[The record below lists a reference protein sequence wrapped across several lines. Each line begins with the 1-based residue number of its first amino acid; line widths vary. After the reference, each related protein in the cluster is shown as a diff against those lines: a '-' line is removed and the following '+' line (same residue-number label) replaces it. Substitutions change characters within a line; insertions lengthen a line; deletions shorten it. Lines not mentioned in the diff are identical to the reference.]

1 MASRPRAL
9 PQPFPSPTPA
19 TEPNQPLNDL
29 NMVVGRPMGLG
40 IPSASLPV
48 EPSMELEP
56 LVSPS
61 QNSPT
66 PKGYDF
72 NLGSLKKIIRD
83 QKLTAKVKPALISFL
98 GIPPDSGQTKAVNHI
113 LDRYINKVKPPFA
126 LTPGLV
132 GEDVTTAEGI
142 EYHELV
148 AAGFKSMRSIYIS
161 EVTKESSSAFGILSA
176 FKQGLIEEKK
186 LPLFDI
192 SVSQSSQEFENKQL
206 NEHLIHTYQYLSA
219 QESIPKKDTESLE
232 DVEELTEKD
241 QDYAKKLKKL
251 LPEGIA
257 LVIMWDVAL
266 NKTVLHFLTALRGHL
281 YNCHPWLFLDLQ
293 RDLDK
298 LHLPP
303 KIPRPTSFTG
313 DGKEIRDGA
322 LLMKWRPRLHY
333 LIRSCRLGE
342 TKEKKRRRVCTVF
355 AKHDGTFNGEM
366 QEKMDELEKKVQAT
380 ARHIGVSSLLEE
392 KIVPVNFCSAGQMDD
407 AHQMDDDYSLR
418 LNQKLHQ
425 VICEASYEDI
435 PIAWVFLR
443 SLFYR
448 NEKCVIAKEDLEKMA
463 EECGMDKSS
472 FAGFCKF
479 YTSFGSIFD
488 LSLVDEKCQTV
499 AVKPMA
505 FLQLLDCLL
514 YPSKELH
521 KKYPIIS
528 YGIYP
533 EEACKDVFKADWSLF
548 IDALISLSLATK
560 VAPHLIEAPA
570 DIPFNRN
577 TMHYF
582 ISLSRTGQ
590 FNDALHPHSIHI
602 ITSINTPHVF
612 RQVTVTKHL
621 LELLKAPKLI
631 PCKYFNRTI
640 IKDTSTGTT
649 ITIVSHSPA
658 TRLDLDKPNSEVC
671 GCIVRA
677 YNKIAD
683 TCNVTVKYKF
693 VKLCADEKI
702 SDVQSIPSSSYRILP
717 DNELCAISKKPEND
731 DSVLL
736 QAWNKALVENE
747 IKDISK
753 PTGDIKAT
761 ELADIADRIASVV
774 QEYDMDVREVAKTL
788 LGEENKEKFQGLKN
802 DKRVNG
808 LILLWYENQLSVK
821 GGQEPRRE
829 FAKKLFNLG
838 ENLIANTIAKLSI
851 DKQAEFKKTVKS
863 KFENMAQELDAYY
876 YHY

>member
-1 MASRPRAL
+1 M
-9 PQPFPSPTPA
+9 
-19 TEPNQPLNDL
+19 
-29 NMVVGRPMGLG
+29 
-40 IPSASLPV
+40 
-48 EPSMELEP
+48 
-56 LVSPS
+56 
-61 QNSPT
+61 
-66 PKGYDF
+66 
-72 NLGSLKKIIRD
+72 GSLKEIIRN
-83 QKLTAKVKPALISFL
+83 QNLTAKVKPALISFL

-113 LDRYINKVKPPFA
+113 LDRYINEAKPQFA
-126 LTPGLV
+126 STPGRV
-132 GEDVTTAEGI
+132 GGDVTTAEGI

-148 AAGFKSMRSIYIS
+148 ATGFKSVRNLYIG

-176 FKQGLIEEKK
+176 FRQGLIKEKK

-206 NEHLIHTYQYLSA
+206 NEHLIHTYQYLSD
-219 QESIPKKDTESLE
+219 QESIPKKDTESLK
-232 DVEELTEKD
+232 DVEELTKKD
-241 QDYAKKLKKL
+241 QDYAKKLKRL

-303 KIPRPTSFTG
+303 KIPFPTSSTG

-366 QEKMDELEKKVQAT
+366 EEKMDELERKVQAT
-380 ARHIGVSSLLEE
+380 ARHIGVTSLLEE
-392 KIVPVNFCSAGQMDD
+392 KIVPVNLCSAGQMDD
-407 AHQMDDDYSLR
+407 DCSLR
-418 LNQKLHQ
+418 LNQKLQQ
-425 VICEASYEDI
+425 VICEASYEEI
-435 PIAWVFLR
+435 PIAWIFLR

-448 NEKCVIAKEDLEKMA
+448 SKRCVIPKDELEEMA

-488 LSLVDEKCQTV
+488 LSLVDENCQAV

-505 FLQLLDCLL
+505 FLQLLDRLL
-514 YPSKELH
+514 YPSEELR
-521 KKYPIIS
+521 KKYPMIS

-533 EEACKDVFKADWSLF
+533 EEACKEVFKADWSLF
-548 IDALISLSLATK
+548 MDALVFLSLATK

-577 TMHYF
+577 TMYYF
-582 ISLSRTGQ
+582 ISLSRTGH
-590 FNDALHPHSIHI
+590 FNDALHPRSIHI

-621 LELLKAPKLI
+621 LKMLDAPKLI

-677 YNKIAD
+677 YNEIAD
-683 TCNVTVKYKF
+683 ACNVTVKYKF
-693 VKLCADEKI
+693 VKLCANGDV
-702 SDVQSIPSSSYRILP
+702 SSVQSIPSSSYHILP
-717 DNELCAISKKPEND
+717 DNELCPTCKKLND
-731 DSVLL
+731 DSDLL
-736 QAWNKALVENE
+736 QAWNKALTEVMLSINE
-747 IKDISK
+747 I
-753 PTGDIKAT
+753 
-761 ELADIADRIASVV
+761 
-774 QEYDMDVREVAKTL
+774 Q
-788 LGEENKEKFQGLKN
+788 
-802 DKRVNG
+802 
-808 LILLWYENQLSVK
+808 
-821 GGQEPRRE
+821 
-829 FAKKLFNLG
+829 
-838 ENLIANTIAKLSI
+838 
-851 DKQAEFKKTVKS
+851 
-863 KFENMAQELDAYY
+863 
-876 YHY
+876 